1 MGVDGPRDEAAV
13 VPPDIAE
20 ELLLGE
26 DAIRIA
32 RELNREIELAAGERH
47 RNPANSHLPG
57 PAVDEE
63 LACLEQLGGAGSGT
77 AQDSVDPGHELLI
90 QITLHDVVR
99 SALEGAHAVDGVGA
113 R

>member
-57 PAVDEE
+57 PAVDEQ
-63 LACLEQLGGAGSGT
+63 LAGLEQLGWSGSGAT
-77 AQDSVDPGHELLI
+77 QDSVDPGHELLI